1 MMVMATQFQEL
12 LRTEKPLLGTLLSL
26 PSPEIAEV
34 CVLTGFDWLFL
45 DMEHG
50 LLDYAAVQRMIQAVA
65 GRIPCIVRVPT
76 NESMWI
82 GKALDT
88 GADGLIFPHVNSADE
103 AHACVRAAKYPPQGA
118 RSVGIA
124 RAQAYGTRLREA
136 IANANRDI
144 ILIAQAEHVDAVRS
158 IDDILSVP
166 GIDGVFIGPYDL
178 SASLGIPGQVGDPA
192 VREAIG
198 RVRRAAGIAGRPVG
212 ILAGSPEAAKAA
224 VADGYKLICLATD
237 TLLLADGAHRLIREA
252 KAGM

>member
-1 MMVMATQFQEL
+1 MMVMGTPYQEL
-12 LRTEKPLLGTLLSL
+12 LRAGRPLLGTLLSL
-26 PSPEIAEV
+26 PSPEIAEI
-34 CVLTGFDWLFL
+34 CVLTGFDWLFF

-65 GRIPCIVRVPT
+65 GRVPCFIRVPT
-76 NESMWI
+76 NESIWI

-88 GADGLIFPHVNSADE
+88 GADGLIFPHVNSAAE
-103 AHACVRAAKYPPQGA
+103 ARACVRAAQYPPEGA

-124 RAQAYGTRLREA
+124 RAQAYGAGLREA
-136 IANANRDI
+136 IANSNRDI
-144 ILIAQAEHVDAVRS
+144 ILIAQVEHIDAVRS
-158 IDDILSVP
+158 INDILSVP

-198 RVRRAAGIAGRPVG
+198 QVRRAAGMAGRPSG

-224 VADGYKLICLATD
+224 VADGHTLICLATD
-237 TLLLADGAHRLIREA
+237 TLMLADGARRLLREA